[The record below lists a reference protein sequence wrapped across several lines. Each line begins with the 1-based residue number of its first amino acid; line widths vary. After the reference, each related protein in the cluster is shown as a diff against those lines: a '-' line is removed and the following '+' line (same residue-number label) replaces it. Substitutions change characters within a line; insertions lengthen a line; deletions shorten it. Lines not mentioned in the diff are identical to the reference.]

1 MRSPT
6 EARVTTTQPD
16 RIRQY
21 LRRRGCTPSI
31 VKGGLEGLLSHW
43 DSVVAAVEEGYD
55 LTLADYR
62 NDMELR
68 DVVAGALDIAT
79 TDDRARAEKQL
90 EKLDRRFREL
100 TVECP
105 PIVTEEAIEENGYDP
120 SDQWWFYRR
129 PRSPA
134 PDFEEELREADL
146 V

>member
-43 DSVVAAVEEGYD
+43 DSVVCAVEEGYD
-55 LTLADYR
+55 LTLSDYQT
-62 NDMELR
+62 DMELR
-68 DVVAGALDIAT
+68 DVLAGALDIAT
-79 TDDRARAEKQL
+79 TDDRAQAET
-90 EKLDRRFREL
+90 EIETLDRRFREL

-105 PIVTEEAIEENGYDP
+105 PIVSEDVIEENGYDP
-120 SDQWWFYRR
+120 AEQWWFYRR
-129 PRSPA
+129 PKSPA

>member
-1 MRSPT
+1 MRSPM

-31 VKGGLEGLLSHW
+31 VKGGLEGLMSHW
-43 DSVVAAVEEGYD
+43 ESVVAAVEEGYD

-68 DVVAGALDIAT
+68 DVLQGALEIAT
-79 TDDRARAEKQL
+79 TDDRTRAEKTL
-90 EKLDRRFREL
+90 EGLDQRFRDL
-100 TVECP
+100 TLECNP
-105 PIVTEEAIEENGYDP
+105 VVSEEVIEENGYDP
-120 SDQWWFYRR
+120 LDQWWFYRR
-129 PRSPA
+129 PGRPA
-134 PDFEEELREADL
+134 PDFEEELREAGL